1 MQHRRLPD
9 WLLSLMGLW
18 TKTPRGMAE
27 RYAKSADLS
36 LVLKPVFDE
45 PLRSGLPALE
55 SQRPALDEV
64 PEDMPAPEAAADSNR
79 LRAA

>member
-55 SQRPALDEV
+55 SQRPV